1 MLRTPLRVQI
11 EAGRPPQPSG
21 REGCVWRHPDG
32 SICGTSH
39 VDGESYWLE
48 WERTGVVAFR
58 HDSDVVRLWPA
69 LDSTADTIRERFN
82 REVIAVVLQ
91 SRGGEAIHASAV
103 RCSTGAILICGA
115 TGAGKSTL
123 AYALRVAGCEHLADD
138 HVVFEI
144 NQGRPWLRPLPFSPS
159 LRPLSRRHF
168 GTNGAERRDPDAA
181 AIPIAGIVL
190 LHQDVELDETCRAE
204 RVSSS
209 DAFTALLPHAHCF
222 DLNDP
227 VGVSRFV
234 NDYWTLLEHVPVH
247 AVTYRPDFSRLSAVV
262 ARTLAL
268 FDNSEVGPD
277 MGATPSDND

>member
-1 MLRTPLRVQI
+1 MLQTSLALQI
-11 EAGRPPQPSG
+11 EAGVPPRLRG
-21 REGCVWRHPDG
+21 RQGCVWRHPDG

-39 VDGESYWLE
+39 VDGDEHWLT
-48 WERTGVVAFR
+48 WEQTGVLTFR

-69 LDSTADTIRERFN
+69 RGSTPDLVRERFN
-82 REVIAVVLQ
+82 REVTAVVLQ
-91 SRGGEAIHASAV
+91 SRGGEAMHASAV
-103 RCSTGAILICGA
+103 RCEAGAILICGA

-144 NQGRPWLRPLPFSPS
+144 ADGRPWLRPLPFTAS

-168 GTNGAERRDPDAA
+168 GAHGTNPRQPPAA
-181 AIPIAGIVL
+181 AVPIAGVVL
-190 LHQDVELDETCRAE
+190 LHQDATLVETCRHE

-227 VGVSRFV
+227 AAVGRFV
-234 NDYWTLLEHVPVH
+234 SDYWTLLERVPVY
-247 AVTYRPDFSRLSAVV
+247 AVTYRPDFSMLSAVV
-262 ARTLAL
+262 ARTRAL
-268 FDNSEVGPD
+268 FDNSRVRSD
-277 MGATPSDND
+277 AGAMPSDND